1 MGVLFLVS
9 GSVRSFQENLRRYPD
24 CDIAVCAS
32 LRDEDTYFNPT
43 NLSFLLEDPRVKL
56 LLLEDPP
63 IVPPEFTQERH
74 RNAYKQWYRLH
85 RLLECV
91 PRTYDLYVRI
101 RPDVC
106 LADASQLPRE
116 SSPSLRIPLG
126 HEHTGLND
134 SLAIGTYDQLVAY
147 CAALCPT
154 GSRVLSCPV
163 ERIPV
168 DYRLVL
174 SHAKVIAIAGDSGSG
189 KSTLCRLIRPLFLFD
204 KVLEYETDRYHKWER
219 TDSHWNTTTHLHPD
233 ANRLEALEDDTFAL
247 KVGKTILSVD
257 YDHTTGTFT
266 APTPVEPKETILLCG
281 LHTLYTDR
289 LRDLSDFKI
298 YLDTSEHVKID
309 WKLARD
315 TTVRKQ
321 SREEV
326 LAKIASRKSDYETYI
341 APQKEHADLIIER
354 PDQTTLALTVR
365 GESRQVYADPT
376 VDVRSALKAFCEAVG
391 LPPLEGE
398 PGFDGVVQFT
408 IVRCLYGNGRVPS
421 SLQSLQS

>member
-63 IVPPEFTQERH
+63 TVPPEFTHERH

-85 RLLECV
+85 RLLESV
-91 PRTYDLYVRI
+91 PRTYDVYVRI

-106 LADASQLPRE
+106 LADASQIPRTP
-116 SSPSLRIPLG
+116 SASLRIPIG
-126 HEHTGLND
+126 HDHMKVND
-134 SLAIGTYDQLVAY
+134 SLAIGTYAQLVDY
-147 CAALCPT
+147 CASLRPPGRAI
-154 GSRVLSCPV
+154 SCPV

-168 DYRLVL
+168 DYKLVL
-174 SHAKVIAIAGDSGSG
+174 SQAKVIAIAGDSGSG
-189 KSTLCRLIRPLFLFD
+189 KSTLCRLIRPLFFFD

-219 TDSHWNTTTHLHPD
+219 SDSHWKTTTHLHPD

-247 KVGKTILSVD
+247 KLGKTILAVE

-266 APTPVEPKETILLCG
+266 APAPVEPQETILLCG

-289 LRDLSDFKI
+289 LRDLSDFKV
-298 YLDTSEHVKID
+298 YLDTSDALKLA

-315 TTVRKQ
+315 TTVRQ
-321 SREEV
+321 QTPEEV
-326 LAKIASRKSDYETYI
+326 RAKIATRLSDYTTFI
-341 APQKEHADLIIER
+341 APQKEHADLIVER
-354 PDQTTLALTVR
+354 PDSTTLALTVR
-365 GESRQVYADPT
+365 GEPRQVYTDPSI
-376 VDVRSALKAFCEAVG
+376 DVRPALRVLCEAVG
-391 LPPLEGE
+391 LPPIDGE

-408 IVRCLYGNGRVPS
+408 IVRCLYGNGGLPP

>member
-1 MGVLFLVS
+1 MRVLFLVS
-9 GSVRSFQENLRRYPD
+9 GAVRSFRENLRRYPD
-24 CDIAVCAS
+24 CDVAVCTS

-43 NLSFLLEDPRVKL
+43 DVSFLLEDPRLKL

-63 IVPPEFTQERH
+63 SVPAEFVRERE
-74 RNAYKQWYRLH
+74 RNTYKQWYRLH
-85 RLLECV
+85 RLLESV
-91 PRTYDLYVRI
+91 PRTYDVYVRI

-106 LADASQLPRE
+106 LADASQLPLTP
-116 SSPSLRIPLG
+116 SASLRIPFG
-126 HEHTGLND
+126 HDHMKMND
-134 SLAIGTYDQLVAY
+134 SLAIGTYSQMVAY
-147 CAALCPT
+147 CAALCPI
-154 GSRVLSCPV
+154 GCQPLSCPV
-163 ERIPV
+163 ERISV
-168 DYRLVL
+168 DYTLRL
-174 SHAKVIAIAGDSGSG
+174 SRAKVIAIAGDSGSG

-219 TDSHWNTTTHLHPD
+219 TDSHWKTTTHLHPD

-266 APTPVEPKETILLCG
+266 APAPVEPKETILLCG

-298 YLDTSEHVKID
+298 YLDTSECVKTD

-315 TTVRKQ
+315 TTVRQQ
-321 SREEV
+321 SREDV

-341 APQKEHADLIIER
+341 APQKEHADLIVER

-365 GESRQVYADPT
+365 GESRQVYTDPT
-376 VDVRSALKAFCEAVG
+376 IDTRPALKAFCEAIG

-398 PGFDGVVQFT
+398 PGFDGVLQFT
-408 IVRCLYGNGRVPS
+408 IVRCLYGNGRVPT